1 MFHYVHTRNEEKLKV
16 DSKVATGK
24 KQAAVRETLVT
35 GEKSTGRAG
44 YQGD

>member
-1 MFHYVHTRNEEKLKV
+1 MFHHVHTRSEEKLEI